1 VGMHL
6 YRASGSSSS
15 SHSTSSSS
23 HSISSSSSSM
33 ATTHIMPCR
42 GLLRAGAVAIE
53 LIAGGHPA
61 AAAEAPGLGSRRG
74 NMLCLVDDR
83 LGQG

>member
-1 VGMHL
+1 
-6 YRASGSSSS
+6 
-15 SHSTSSSS
+15 
-23 HSISSSSSSM
+23 M